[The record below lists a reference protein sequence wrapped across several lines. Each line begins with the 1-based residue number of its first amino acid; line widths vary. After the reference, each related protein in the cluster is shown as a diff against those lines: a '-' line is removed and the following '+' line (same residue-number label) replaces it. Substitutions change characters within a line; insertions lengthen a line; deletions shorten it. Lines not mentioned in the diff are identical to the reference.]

1 MKNIHLDEFDAFIHK
16 FINNHFLFNNLLNI
30 KSCNNEKRK
39 ILIKALFKKTDF
51 DDLKKSVIKY
61 LISSRLINTKRIGTI
76 LYYYKTKEP
85 EYLLAIAQ
93 NPISPAD
100 ILENLINIEQ
110 VSYAK
115 KIRSFAK
122 EYLDKKKR

>member
-1 MKNIHLDEFDAFIHK
+1 
-16 FINNHFLFNNLLNI
+16 
-30 KSCNNEKRK
+30 
-39 ILIKALFKKTDF
+39 
-51 DDLKKSVIKY
+51 
-61 LISSRLINTKRIGTI
+61 RIGTI

-100 ILENLINIEQ
+100 ILENLMNIEQ